1 MIFVP
6 LVVISW
12 GYSGGSFFTRGVTFS
27 YEIITPGV
35 EIAYDII
42 TGG

>member
-1 MIFVP
+1 MLSYDI
-6 LVVISW
+6 
-12 GYSGGSFFTRGVTFS
+12 SGGSFLTRGVTFS

-35 EIAYDII
+35 GISYEIL